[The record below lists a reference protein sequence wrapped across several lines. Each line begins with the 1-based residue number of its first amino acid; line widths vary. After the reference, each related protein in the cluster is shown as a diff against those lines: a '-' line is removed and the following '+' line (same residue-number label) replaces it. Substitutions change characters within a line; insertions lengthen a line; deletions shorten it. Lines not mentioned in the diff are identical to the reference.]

1 MDKATV
7 LGNLTRFRQAVI
19 ADRTQRKQE
28 KKYVVESGRPFLS
41 FKKRGSSVVVS
52 GNIESVRRI
61 KEAGPV
67 LEFLEEI
74 MLGNDD
80 LLDQPEYV
88 TNESEDPASFIPKL
102 WCQIGDKANGWGVKQ
117 AEKMAQLLL
126 TIMDAGQGGSITL
139 SNKTKPRPMWFNK
152 DANWSK
158 YTQPSSATLEE
169 NTDVIKGIFQFHGLD
184 PRIHNLRP
192 INEDE
197 EKEEVEDENMDQV
210 NCDEEDGGDDTAQD
224 TFARGKSLM
233 GQKMLMRMRQIE
245 TTMLNLQNPLKMQFF
260 SWLMG

>member
-1 MDKATV
+1 M
-7 LGNLTRFRQAVI
+7 Q
-19 ADRTQRKQE
+19 
-28 KKYVVESGRPFLS
+28 
-41 FKKRGSSVVVS
+41 
-52 GNIESVRRI
+52 RI

-67 LEFLEEI
+67 LEFSEEI

-80 LLDQPEYV
+80 HLDQPEYA

-197 EKEEVEDENMDQV
+197 EEEEMEEENRDQV
-210 NCDEEDGGDDTAQD
+210 NCDEEDGGRDTVN
-224 TFARGKSLM
+224 F
-233 GQKMLMRMRQIE
+233 
-245 TTMLNLQNPLKMQFF
+245 
-260 SWLMG
+260 

>member
-7 LGNLTRFRQAVI
+7 LGNLTRIRQAVI

-80 LLDQPEYV
+80 HLDQPEYA
-88 TNESEDPASFIPKL
+88 TNGLEDPASFIPKL
-102 WCQIGDKANGWGVKQ
+102 RCKV
-117 AEKMAQLLL
+117 
-126 TIMDAGQGGSITL
+126 GG
-139 SNKTKPRPMWFNK
+139 
-152 DANWSK
+152 
-158 YTQPSSATLEE
+158 
-169 NTDVIKGIFQFHGLD
+169 
-184 PRIHNLRP
+184 
-192 INEDE
+192 
-197 EKEEVEDENMDQV
+197 
-210 NCDEEDGGDDTAQD
+210 
-224 TFARGKSLM
+224 
-233 GQKMLMRMRQIE
+233 
-245 TTMLNLQNPLKMQFF
+245 
-260 SWLMG
+260 

>member
-7 LGNLTRFRQAVI
+7 LGNLTRIRQAVI

-41 FKKRGSSVVVS
+41 FKKRGSSVVFS

-102 WCQIGDKANGWGVKQ
+102 WCQIGDISLVLGLNSAPLSVAFFNENNGFLFVRHAHRKICP
-117 AEKMAQLLL
+117 KFDFL
-126 TIMDAGQGGSITL
+126 
-139 SNKTKPRPMWFNK
+139 FN
-152 DANWSK
+152 
-158 YTQPSSATLEE
+158 
-169 NTDVIKGIFQFHGLD
+169 F
-184 PRIHNLRP
+184 
-192 INEDE
+192 
-197 EKEEVEDENMDQV
+197 
-210 NCDEEDGGDDTAQD
+210 
-224 TFARGKSLM
+224 
-233 GQKMLMRMRQIE
+233 
-245 TTMLNLQNPLKMQFF
+245 
-260 SWLMG
+260 

>member
-1 MDKATV
+1 M
-7 LGNLTRFRQAVI
+7 GNLTRIRQAVI

-28 KKYVVESGRPFLS
+28 KKYVVESRRPFLS

-80 LLDQPEYV
+80 HLDQPEYA

-139 SNKTKPRPMWFNK
+139 SNKTKPRPIWFNK

-169 NTDVIKGIFQFHGLD
+169 NTDITRSSWV
-184 PRIHNLRP
+184 NCALR
-192 INEDE
+192 DE
-197 EKEEVEDENMDQV
+197 EAVYWVSVAHYEAVAVGN
-210 NCDEEDGGDDTAQD
+210 
-224 TFARGKSLM
+224 
-233 GQKMLMRMRQIE
+233 
-245 TTMLNLQNPLKMQFF
+245 
-260 SWLMG
+260 